1 MIKPALDEAKILA
14 EGNTVIPIAMEMY
27 SDVKTS
33 VEILRNIRSRSDRF
47 YILES
52 VTGSDSWGR
61 YSFLGYNPTVTV
73 RGRDGSITIQNG
85 GAPTVR
91 EGSPMEVLREML
103 GRYKSPRIPYL
114 PPFTG
119 GFVGYF
125 AYDCVKYFIP
135 TLTLNAADKED
146 FDDFHLMLMDKVIAF
161 DHFRQKI
168 YLVVNISTDDLEN
181 NYIKGVTTLKDMERM
196 ILSETPPEPPRENS
210 CGAFTSAFSKEQYCA
225 MVDKAKAHILEG
237 DIFQVVLSNRYEA
250 PFQGDLLETYRILRT
265 TNPSPYMVY
274 FHFGD
279 MEIAGASPETLI
291 SLKDGVVST
300 FPLAGTCTRGKT
312 EEEDKALIAALL
324 ADSKEGAEHDMLVDL
339 GRNDL
344 GRISEYGSVELTQ
357 YQLIHKYSRIMHIC
371 SQVEGNIRADADG
384 LDAIAAVLPAGTLS
398 GAPKIRAA
406 EIIEEMETEP
416 RGIYGGALGYID
428 FTGNLDTCIAIRMAM
443 KKDGYVYVQ
452 SGGGIVAD
460 SVPEAEYE
468 ESYNKAAAV
477 ISAIEQAGE
486 VDL

>member
-344 GRISEYGSVELTQ
+344 GRISKFSTVEVEEYRQVKKFSHV
-357 YQLIHKYSRIMHIC
+357 SHIA
-371 SQVEGNIRADADG
+371 SKVTGAIREDMDAV
-384 LDAIAAVLPAGTLS
+384 DAVAATLPAGTLS
-398 GAPKIRAA
+398 GAPKKRACQ
-406 EIIEEMETEP
+406 IIDGLEGVK
-416 RGIYGGALGYID
+416 RGAYGGAMGYID
-428 FTGNLDTCIAIRMAM
+428 FTGNMDLCIGIRMAVA
-443 KKDGYVYVQ
+443 KNGKVFVQ

-460 SVPEAEYE
+460 SVPEREYQE
-468 ESYNKAAAV
+468 TLNKARAV
-477 ISAIEQAGE
+477 MNALQYGREA
-486 VDL
+486 

>member
-33 VEILRNIRSRSDRF
+33 VEILRNIRSRFDRF

-344 GRISEYGSVELTQ
+344 GRISKFSTVEVEEYRQVKKFSHV
-357 YQLIHKYSRIMHIC
+357 SHIA
-371 SQVEGNIRADADG
+371 SKVTGAIREDMDAV
-384 LDAIAAVLPAGTLS
+384 DAVAATLPAGTLS
-398 GAPKIRAA
+398 GAPKKRACQ
-406 EIIEEMETEP
+406 IIDGLEGVK
-416 RGIYGGALGYID
+416 RGAYGGAMGYID
-428 FTGNLDTCIAIRMAM
+428 FTGNMDLCIGIRMAVA
-443 KKDGYVYVQ
+443 KNGKVFVQ

-460 SVPEAEYE
+460 SVPEREYQE
-468 ESYNKAAAV
+468 TLNKARAV
-477 ISAIEQAGE
+477 MNALQYGREA
-486 VDL
+486 

>member
-73 RGRDGSITIQNG
+73 QGRDGSITIQNG

-168 YLVVNISTDDLEN
+168 SLVVNISTDDLEN

-300 FPLAGTCTRGKT
+300 FPLAGTCLRGKT

-324 ADSKEGAEHDMLVDL
+324 ADPKEGAEHDMLVDL

-344 GRISEYGSVELTQ
+344 GRISKFSTVEVEEYRQVKKFSHV
-357 YQLIHKYSRIMHIC
+357 SHIA
-371 SQVEGNIRADADG
+371 SKVTGAIREDMDAV
-384 LDAIAAVLPAGTLS
+384 DAVAATLPAGTLS
-398 GAPKIRAA
+398 GAPKKRACQ
-406 EIIEEMETEP
+406 IIDGLEGVR
-416 RGIYGGALGYID
+416 RGAYGGAMGYID
-428 FTGNLDTCIAIRMAM
+428 FTGNMDLCIGIRMAVA
-443 KKDGYVYVQ
+443 KNGKVFVQ

-460 SVPEAEYE
+460 SVPEREYQE
-468 ESYNKAAAV
+468 TLNKARAV
-477 ISAIEQAGE
+477 MNALQYGREA
-486 VDL
+486 

>member
-168 YLVVNISTDDLEN
+168 YLVVNIATDDLEN

-324 ADSKEGAEHDMLVDL
+324 ADPKEGAEHDMLVDL

-344 GRISEYGSVELTQ
+344 GRISKFSTVEVEEYRQVKKFSHV
-357 YQLIHKYSRIMHIC
+357 SHIA
-371 SQVEGNIRADADG
+371 SKVTGAIREDMDAV
-384 LDAIAAVLPAGTLS
+384 DAVAATLPAGTLS
-398 GAPKIRAA
+398 GAPKKRACQ
-406 EIIEEMETEP
+406 IIDGLEGVK
-416 RGIYGGALGYID
+416 RGAYGGAMGYID
-428 FTGNLDTCIAIRMAM
+428 FTGNMDLCIGIRMAVA
-443 KKDGYVYVQ
+443 KNGKVFVQ

-460 SVPEAEYE
+460 SVPEREYQE
-468 ESYNKAAAV
+468 TLNKARAV
-477 ISAIEQAGE
+477 MNALQYGREA
-486 VDL
+486 

>member
-168 YLVVNISTDDLEN
+168 YLVVNIATDDLEN

-291 SLKDGVVST
+291 SLKDGVVNT

-324 ADSKEGAEHDMLVDL
+324 ADPKEGAEHDMLVDL

-344 GRISEYGSVELTQ
+344 GRISKFSTVEVEEYRQVKKFSHV
-357 YQLIHKYSRIMHIC
+357 SHIA
-371 SQVEGNIRADADG
+371 SKVTGAIREDMDAV
-384 LDAIAAVLPAGTLS
+384 DAVAATLPAGTLS
-398 GAPKIRAA
+398 GAPKKRACQ
-406 EIIEEMETEP
+406 IIDGLEGVR
-416 RGIYGGALGYID
+416 RGAYGGAMGYID
-428 FTGNLDTCIAIRMAM
+428 FTGNMDLCIGIRMAVA
-443 KKDGYVYVQ
+443 KNGKVFVQ

-460 SVPEAEYE
+460 SVPEREYQE
-468 ESYNKAAAV
+468 TLNKARAV
-477 ISAIEQAGE
+477 MNALQYGREA
-486 VDL
+486 